1 MADLFKKPA
10 DNSVKSV
17 DNLIKPAEFRV
28 SKIFR
33 FLARLKFVLV
43 DFFFWFSPIFSEF
56 LKMWRIC

>member
-10 DNSVKSV
+10 DNSVKPV

-33 FLARLKFVLV
+33 FLARLKFVSDEFFLV
-43 DFFFWFSPIFSEF
+43 FAEFF
-56 LKMWRIC
+56 